1 MRRMLSLLL
10 ITGWVGSLI
19 AQSLPLP
26 VFHEYRNTIRDKK
39 ELTFIGYYL
48 VRHEMIN
55 VAPKN
60 EFFKGQVVGRLFRGN
75 STYTMGSGNS
85 NFTEQRFL
93 GMLSYSPRLFDG
105 WLRMRMSFEIDWTWG
120 DANYGAGG
128 NFGGGFG
135 ADFVNMQTQNLFME
149 FHPNKQWYVNMGLL
163 RLYDNNNVPMYTSTD
178 VLLNTGY
185 RLALWGSDATGV
197 EFHYAPTTYRRL
209 KWGAYQLYENNV
221 NQNDDVI
228 LYELDMVQDLSIK
241 TTVGL
246 STYYLVDDGSTDQ
259 AGGEGGVSI
268 YNQGLNSGLADYNG
282 VFKMNLATNETYN
295 ARIGWLGTHFD
306 HDPLLEQGRFGYS
319 GFAWYNFGTI
329 STSGAATDS
338 TTSPIT
344 VHSPR
349 DISIGG
355 FASNLR
361 LAYKYGK
368 NSNDNVTLDGFFVSG
383 DDNNVEDN
391 KYSGVLTGNNWTSP
405 GAVFFG
411 TGMDLLLPHGDVV
424 NRYYAATID
433 LQNMGWGLIAGVG
446 KISYDLIP
454 HKLRLQ
460 SAVGYAIS
468 PVAPQNGGHNMG
480 FEKNIAIFYTPR
492 VFLNLEFH
500 LAHLSLGDFYD
511 SPATNGG
518 ITGRPTNPW
527 TGIVLLKWIMF

>member
-1 MRRMLSLLL
+1 
-10 ITGWVGSLI
+10 
-19 AQSLPLP
+19 
-26 VFHEYRNTIRDKK
+26 
-39 ELTFIGYYL
+39 
-48 VRHEMIN
+48 
-55 VAPKN
+55 
-60 EFFKGQVVGRLFRGN
+60 
-75 STYTMGSGNS
+75 
-85 NFTEQRFL
+85 
-93 GMLSYSPRLFDG
+93 
-105 WLRMRMSFEIDWTWG
+105 
-120 DANYGAGG
+120 
-128 NFGGGFG
+128 
-135 ADFVNMQTQNLFME
+135 
-149 FHPNKQWYVNMGLL
+149 
-163 RLYDNNNVPMYTSTD
+163 
-178 VLLNTGY
+178 
-185 RLALWGSDATGV
+185 
-197 EFHYAPTTYRRL
+197 
-209 KWGAYQLYENNV
+209 
-221 NQNDDVI
+221 
-228 LYELDMVQDLSIK
+228 
-241 TTVGL
+241 
-246 STYYLVDDGSTDQ
+246 VDDGSSQ
-259 AGGEGGVSI
+259 QSSGEGGVSI
-268 YNQGLNSGLADYNG
+268 YNQGLNSGLAGYNG
-282 VFKMNLATNETYN
+282 VFKMNLADQETYRG
-295 ARIGWLGTHFD
+295 RIGWLGTHFD

-338 TTSPIT
+338 STSPIT

-368 NSNDNVTLDGFFVSG
+368 NPNDNVTLDGFFVSG
-383 DDNNVEDN
+383 DDNNVDDN

-411 TGMDLLLPHGDVV
+411 TGLDLLLPHGDVV

-433 LQNMGWGLIAGVG
+433 LQNMGLGLIAGIG

-468 PVAPQNGGHNMG
+468 PVAPQNGGHNME

-511 SPATNGG
+511 SPVTNGG

-527 TGIVLLKWIMF
+527 TGIVLLRGSSISLMPHNSIAGYG